1 MTLVETKNQQSAV
14 INQKSSIQK
23 RKSKIENRKSEIVRR
38 PRRLR
43 ATPALRAMV
52 RETELN
58 ARDFIYPL
66 FVRHGEGRSE
76 IRSMPGVYQLSVP
89 EAVREA
95 EKASA
100 LGVPAVILF
109 GIPAEKDPIGLENF
123 AEDGIVQQAIR
134 AIKRAIPEMVVVTD
148 VCLCEYTDHGHCG
161 VLNTRTPTSY
171 HPRSGPDVGIPKS
184 GDFGLLRPNLPEGYV
199 LNDETL
205 DILAKVAVSH
215 AECGA
220 DIVAPSGMMDGM
232 VAAIR
237 GALDEHGFEHL
248 PILSYAVKYASS
260 FYGPF
265 REAAE
270 GAPKFGDRKSHQ
282 MDPANVR
289 EALKEAA
296 LDVDEGADMLMV
308 KPALAYLD
316 VIRVVKDA
324 YPEIPLAAYNVSGEY
339 AMVKAAAANG
349 WIDEAKVTLE
359 TLTAMKRAGADLI
372 LTYHALDAAKWLK

>member
-1 MTLVETKNQQSAV
+1 MTDYRPLIS
-14 INQKSSIQK
+14 
-23 RKSKIENRKSEIVRR
+23 R

-43 ATPALRAMV
+43 QNEALRAMV

-66 FVRHGEGRSE
+66 FVRHGQGRTP
-76 IRSMPGVYQLSVP
+76 ITSMPGIAQLSVG
-89 EAVREA
+89 EAVRET
-95 EKASA
+95 EKAA
-100 LGVPAVILF
+100 KLGIPAVILF
-109 GIPAEKDPIGLENF
+109 GIPAEKDPVGLENF

-134 AIKRAIPEMVVVTD
+134 AIKKEIPEMVVVTD

-161 VLNTRTPTSY
+161 ILNTGEHVQAS
-171 HPRSGPDVGIPKS
+171 
-184 GDFGLLRPNLPEGYV
+184 LPEGYV
-199 LNDETL
+199 LNDPTL
-205 DILAKVAVSH
+205 DVLGKVAVSH

-237 GALDEHGFEHL
+237 DALDETSFENT
-248 PILSYAVKYASS
+248 PILSYSVKYASS

-265 REAAE
+265 RDAAE

-289 EALKEAA
+289 EALREAA
-296 LDVDEGADMLMV
+296 IDVEEGADMLMV

-316 VIRVVKDA
+316 VIRAVKNIF
-324 YPEIPLAAYNVSGEY
+324 PELPMAAYNVSGEY

-359 TLTAMKRAGADLI
+359 TLLSMKRAGADLI
-372 LTYHALDAAKWLK
+372 LTYHAFDAARWLK

>member
-1 MTLVETKNQQSAV
+1 MLKEIETTRHSSLVT
-14 INQKSSIQK
+14 
-23 RKSKIENRKSEIVRR
+23 R

-43 ATPALRAMV
+43 ATPAIRAMV

-58 ARDFIYPL
+58 ARDFICPL
-66 FVRHGEGRSE
+66 FVRHGQGRSE
-76 IRSMPGVYQLSVP
+76 IRSMPGVYQLSV
-89 EAVREA
+89 EESVREA
-95 EKASA
+95 EAA
-100 LGVPAVILF
+100 ARLGVNAVILF
-109 GIPAEKDPIGLENF
+109 GIPKEKDPIGLENF

-134 AIKRAIPEMVVVTD
+134 AIKKEVPGMVVVTD

-161 VLNTRTPTSY
+161 ILNAGEHY
-171 HPRSGPDVGIPKS
+171 HAG
-184 GDFGLLRPNLPEGYV
+184 LPEGYV
-199 LNDETL
+199 LNDPTL
-205 DILAKVAVSH
+205 DVLAKVAVSH

-220 DIVAPSGMMDGM
+220 DIVAPSGMLDGM

-237 GALDEHGFEHL
+237 AGLDETGFENI

-270 GAPKFGDRKSHQ
+270 GAPKVGDRKSHQ

-289 EALKEAA
+289 EALREAA
-296 LDVDEGADMLMV
+296 LDVDEGADVLMV

-324 YPEIPLAAYNVSGEY
+324 FPELPMAAYNVSGEY
-339 AMVKAAAANG
+339 SMIKAAAANG
-349 WIDEAKVTLE
+349 WIDEAKAALE
-359 TLTAMKRAGADLI
+359 TLTSIKRAGADLI
-372 LTYHALDAAKWLK
+372 ITYHAVDAAKWLK

>member
-1 MTLVETKNQQSAV
+1 MTLIELEETKYVTAQRSL
-14 INQKSSIQK
+14 IT
-23 RKSKIENRKSEIVRR
+23 R

-43 ATPALRAMV
+43 ANPALRAMV

-58 ARDFIYPL
+58 PGDFIYPL
-66 FVRHGEGRSE
+66 FVRHGAGRKE
-76 IRSMPGVYQLSVP
+76 ICSMPGVYQLSV
-89 EAVREA
+89 EESAREA
-95 EKASA
+95 ETVAK
-100 LGVPAVILF
+100 LGVNAVILF
-109 GIPAEKDPIGLENF
+109 GIPQEKDPLGVENF

-134 AIKRAIPEMVVVTD
+134 AIKQEIPGMVVVTD

-161 VLNTRTPTSY
+161 ILNTGEHFQPA
-171 HPRSGPDVGIPKS
+171 
-184 GDFGLLRPNLPEGYV
+184 LPEGYI
-199 LNDETL
+199 LNDPTL
-205 DILAKVAVSH
+205 DVLAKVAVSH

-220 DIVAPSGMMDGM
+220 DMVAPSGMMDGM

-237 GALDEHGFEHL
+237 TALDGSGYANL

-282 MDPANVR
+282 MDSANVR
-289 EALKEAA
+289 EALREAS

-324 YPEIPLAAYNVSGEY
+324 FPELPMAAYNVSGEY
-339 AMVKAAAANG
+339 SMVKAAAANG
-349 WIDEAKVTLE
+349 WVNEAKVTLE
-359 TLTAMKRAGADLI
+359 ILTSIKRAGADVI
-372 LTYHALDAAKWLK
+372 ITYHALDAARWLKG